1 MFTVEEVV
9 GHPDIPGRVCL
20 IFPCKDNTYSD
31 GRCAVDVQSYRELP
45 GLRTHHVVA
54 AFPCRQHVQEYLR
67 LTP

>member
-1 MFTVEEVV
+1 MFDCEKVS

-31 GRCAVDVQSYRELP
+31 GKCAVDVSTSHGE
-45 GLRTHHVVA
+45 HVVTA
-54 AFPCRQHVQEYLR
+54 AFPCRQHIQEYLR